1 MRDHYKLL
9 EKKFNKKTSNEEKAT
24 GIAPPEES
32 ELDQGIRSI
41 IEQFHDFDSKRME
54 EKHQKELK
62 TNKHTEI
69 AEEFRKASAE
79 TFGETK
85 RRLSVE
91 TGDDFISPKQKKR
104 RFGSETFSYLRE
116 KNEQVLAVRKEELE
130 IRKRE
135 VEERQRSNDQM
146 QQLLINQQNQTSHL
160 LQQQQQIS
168 IAFSNFMKKFAPSS

>member
-1 MRDHYKLL
+1 MRDHYKLS

-62 TNKHTEI
+62 TNKDTEI
-69 AEEFRKASAE
+69 AEEFRKASLE
-79 TFGETK
+79 TFGET
-85 RRLSVE
+85 RRRPSVE
-91 TGDDFISPKQKKR
+91 TGDDFTSPKQKKR
-104 RFGSETFSYLRE
+104 KSGSETFSYLRE
-116 KNEQVLAVRKEELE
+116 KNEQELAVRKEELE

-135 VEERQRSNDQM
+135 MEERQRSNDQM